1 MNLKILLAVWKV
13 RRKRS
18 ALVHTQVRSRPLST
32 HRECGVTPIYTEAG
46 GTTLAETVVGMTFE
60 NDDEQ
65 TQCW

>member
-13 RRKRS
+13 RRRRS
-18 ALVHTQVRSRPLST
+18 ALVGAQNGSSPLFT
-32 HRECGVTPIYTEAG
+32 HRVCGVTPIYTEAG